1 MTPTGTNNASTTA
14 TAQHAERPPA
24 TQPAAGTR
32 LTSIDQIG
40 NVWKWESQLKWLVPD
55 LLAEGSVNLISSASG
70 TGKTW
75 LAYFLAGAVAHG
87 SLVFGEDVKQRKVLY
102 LDGENPAFVV
112 KQRLYDLG
120 IQETPELKVW
130 GGWEVEPPG
139 GPGHPLIIDLA
150 RKEHPLLIWDSLVE
164 FHTGDEQSST
174 QTREFM
180 RKMRH
185 LANLGATVVI
195 LHHTGKSEKAQE
207 YRGSSDIEAAVDMAF
222 KLAAVG
228 SKTELDRLTLTP
240 FKTRLMPLPT
250 RELRYVKRTGF
261 ELSAVLA
268 KPGDDGPDPVEVVRE
283 IVGAAPLLNQTEIKE
298 RAREAGIAKHKAEAA
313 LKRRDVFNVERGEG
327 NELVYSLVP
336 LAAAEPPGP
345 VPVDDGV
352 PV

>member
-1 MTPTGTNNASTTA
+1 MTPTADNATNGTTA
-14 TAQHAERPPA
+14 TTSHAEQPPA
-24 TQPAAGTR
+24 TQPDARTR
-32 LTSIDQIG
+32 FTSIDQIG
-40 NVWKWESQLKWLVPD
+40 NVWKWESRLRWLVPD

-75 LAYFLAGAVAHG
+75 FAYFLAGAVAHG
-87 SLVFGEDVKQRKVLY
+87 WPAFGEDVKQRKVLY

-139 GPGHPLIIDLA
+139 GPDHPLIIDFA

-174 QTREFM
+174 QTRDFM
-180 RKMRH
+180 RQFRN

-250 RELRYVKRTGF
+250 RELRYVKRKGF

-268 KPGDDGPDPVEVVRE
+268 KPGDDGPDAVEVVKE
-283 IVGAAPLLNQTEIKE
+283 IVGANLRLNQTEITK
-298 RAREAGIAKHKAEAA
+298 RAKDAGIAKHKVEAA
-313 LKRRDVFNVERGEG
+313 LKREDVFQVEQGTG
-327 NELVYSLVP
+327 NEHLYSLVP
-336 LAAAEPPGP
+336 PAAEPPGP
-345 VPVDDGV
+345 VRVDGV